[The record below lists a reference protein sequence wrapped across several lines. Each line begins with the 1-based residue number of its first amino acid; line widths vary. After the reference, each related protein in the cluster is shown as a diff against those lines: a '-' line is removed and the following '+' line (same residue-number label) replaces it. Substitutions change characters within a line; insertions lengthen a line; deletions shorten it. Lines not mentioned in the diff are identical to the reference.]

1 MVLESDRLI
10 LRGWRDEDASSLFK
24 YARDERVGPLAGWLP
39 HRDENYS
46 RAIIRTVFA
55 NRESYAIC
63 LKAHFDTAQ
72 KSGLSSSS
80 EKALPIAVSEPVG
93 SISLTL
99 DGSSDRPL
107 KAGEAELG
115 YWVAYPF
122 WGQGIASEAA
132 MEICRYA
139 FSSLF
144 INRIYCAYFE
154 GNDRS
159 KRVTEKCGFTYHHT
173 NENRKILQL
182 GISVREYVTSL
193 SCDEWQHLKYRKDIK
208 IL

>member
-24 YARDERVGPLAGWLP
+24 YARDERVGPPAGWLP

-46 RAIIRTVFA
+46 RAIIRTVFSK
-55 NRESYAIC
+55 RESYAIC
-63 LKAHFDTAQ
+63 LKAPVDAISRRGF
-72 KSGLSSSS
+72 
-80 EKALPIAVSEPVG
+80 LPSAGKNLTDAASEPVG

-107 KAGEAELG
+107 KEGEAELG

-139 FSSLF
+139 FSALS

-159 KRVTEKCGFTYHHT
+159 KRVMEKCGFTYHHT
-173 NENRKILQL
+173 NESRKILQL
-182 GISVREYVTSL
+182 GISVREHVTSL
-193 SCDEWQHLKYRKDIK
+193 SSDEWLAQRY
-208 IL
+208 